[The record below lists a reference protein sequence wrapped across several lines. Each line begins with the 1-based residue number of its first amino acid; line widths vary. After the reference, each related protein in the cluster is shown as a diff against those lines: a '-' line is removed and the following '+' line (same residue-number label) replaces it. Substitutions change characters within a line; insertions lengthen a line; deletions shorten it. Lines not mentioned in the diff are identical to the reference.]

1 MVCSSVAACVCSNS
15 STAMLLVKFVLY
27 SCSASALLHSVRTLT
42 RQPMISRF
50 ESSVWKPKP
59 CFCSRHSCGGTSTTP
74 LHGTGRFSSGA
85 GIVNVLKME
94 CALSSSADSVRPWK
108 MMEDMVRPYSMLTS
122 LSRLDAFRWRSLSR
136 SVLRASA
143 SMRLT
148 RSFSS
153 GGSSSVGI
161 ASTKRLKRIRST
173 ACSRAACAAAT
184 RLANTNG
191 SSAEKQRLM
200 RSTIA
205 SCSALPGPSCVC
217 TTRKA
222 CLSASCASTRQST
235 QRPLPPSSASC
246 SKHLAGRK
254 PPPPSAMPPSCSHSS
269 SERLS
274 YSVSSNSSSDIAPC
288 RSGSAVSTP
297 RSRMSWC
304 TSCSAKSRFCR
315 SMTILRGALPG
326 PGWCGTSTLGSRARG
341 GATCPST
348 TCPYCAC
355 QRRAGRVSAQA
366 RPAVASASP
375 SLRWRLPPGEGEG
388 AGSPQGGNRLLGRRR
403 TWPSVAACSSAA
415 RSAAAACASAL
426 LLSNIAA
433 AWGSAETGWTDGVGA
448 ACGAACG
455 AVAAWRGAGLKRGAA
470 PRGTRCRGAASRGCK
485 RVPRE
490 PCCATCR
497 RVRVGSGSP
506 RAVLGQTGSL
516 SSHAGADDGRCGR
529 TCLRSAWLVGSS
541 SASSTSE

>member
-1 MVCSSVAACVCSNS
+1 MVVSSVAACVCSNS
-15 STAMLLVKFVLY
+15 STPMLFVKLVLY
-27 SCSASALLHSVRTLT
+27 SCSVSALLHSVRTLT

-94 CALSSSADSVRPWK
+94 CWLSSSADSARPWK
-108 MMEDMVRPYSMLTS
+108 MMEDIVRPYSMLTS
-122 LSRLDAFRWRSLSR
+122 LSRLDALRWRSLSR
-136 SVLRASA
+136 SVLSARA

-153 GGSSSVGI
+153 GGSSSVGM
-161 ASTKRLKRIRST
+161 ASTKRLNRIRST

-222 CLSASCASTRQST
+222 WLSASCASTRQST
-235 QRPLPPSSASC
+235 QRPLLPLSASC

-274 YSVSSNSSSDIAPC
+274 YSVSSKSSSDIAPG

-326 PGWCGTSTLGSRARG
+326 PGWCGTSTFGSRARG
-341 GATCPST
+341 GATCPSAVLA
-348 TCPYCAC
+348 CA
-355 QRRAGRVSAQA
+355 
-366 RPAVASASP
+366 
-375 SLRWRLPPGEGEG
+375 L
-388 AGSPQGGNRLLGRRR
+388 
-403 TWPSVAACSSAA
+403 PSVAACSSAA
-415 RSAAAACASAL
+415 RSAAAACASSL

-433 AWGSAETGWTDGVGA
+433 
-448 ACGAACG
+448 
-455 AVAAWRGAGLKRGAA
+455 
-470 PRGTRCRGAASRGCK
+470 RGTRCRGAASRGCK

-490 PCCATCR
+490 PCCATC
-497 RVRVGSGSP
+497 
-506 RAVLGQTGSL
+506 
-516 SSHAGADDGRCGR
+516 
-529 TCLRSAWLVGSS
+529 LRSAWLVGSS